1 MKEQKSEEHQCWRE
15 LILEDTSRSIMDET
29 GSRFPDSMTSFE
41 ERFCLQHQPE
51 NCHKGLHIKIYCLK
65 DKRWKR
71 IRLTGNRMRI
81 FDNTGVWYNYKAVRP
96 LRGGEEEGVE

>member
-1 MKEQKSEEHQCWRE
+1 M
-15 LILEDTSRSIMDET
+15 MDET

-51 NCHKGLHIKIYCLK
+51 NCRKGQHIKIYCMK

-71 IRLTGNRMRI
+71 IRLTGVRMRI
-81 FDNTGVWYNYKAVRP
+81 FDNTGAWYIYKAVRP
-96 LRGGEEEGVE
+96 LSGEKKKGSFDLTRGTI